1 MAWAI
6 AAQVGIGALSSWLG
20 GGASKYIAKA
30 QQAQQQSQA
39 YLGGINEIK
48 QLSKMLDVQGKQN
61 DSLMRSDLNNFV
73 NTQYQ
78 SGLMSLQDAL
88 SRKTAARN
96 RNVTRRMGAVALSEE
111 VNNAAA
117 TGTIGAS
124 VNAVVQNIQRNTDQG
139 VMDVMSQRELERNS
153 NLVGVYSLYTGYSQ
167 NQAKIDDTLPDV
179 PENPRIYSGHIPK
192 NNFGSHLL
200 SSAVN
205 VGLNHVLDN
214 FSLGLGK
221 KQSTAPSSS
230 GSGGGNVK
238 LYGLRR

>member
-20 GGASKYIAKA
+20 GRADKYIAKA

-48 QLSKMLDVQGKQN
+48 QLSKMLESQGKQN
-61 DSLMRSDLNNFV
+61 ESLMRSDLNNFV

-78 SGLMSLQDAL
+78 AGLMSLQDAL

-96 RNVTRRMGAVALSEE
+96 LNVTRRSGAVALSEE

-117 TGTIGAS
+117 AGTIGAS

-139 VMDVMSQRELERNS
+139 ITDVLNQRELERN
-153 NLVGVYSLYTGYSQ
+153 NHQVGLYSLYTGYSQ
-167 NQAKIDDTLPDV
+167 NQAKIDDSLPDV
-179 PENPRIYSGHIPK
+179 PENPRIYSGHIPS
-192 NNFGSHLL
+192 NSFGSHLL
-200 SSAVN
+200 GSAVN

-221 KQSTAPSSS
+221 KQGNTTTT
-230 GSGGGNVK
+230 SGGGVK